1 MKPGTK
7 PKPTHLKLVTGNP
20 GKRTLNPKE
29 AKAKA
34 SIPVAPHHLTAD
46 APASLILDQVSGG
59 LAVRMAVLYHLLAG
73 EGSAA

>member
-20 GKRTLNPKE
+20 GKRTLNRKE

-34 SIPVAPHHLTAD
+34 AIPVPPHH
-46 APASLILDQVSGG
+46 
-59 LAVRMAVLYHLLAG
+59 
-73 EGSAA
+73 